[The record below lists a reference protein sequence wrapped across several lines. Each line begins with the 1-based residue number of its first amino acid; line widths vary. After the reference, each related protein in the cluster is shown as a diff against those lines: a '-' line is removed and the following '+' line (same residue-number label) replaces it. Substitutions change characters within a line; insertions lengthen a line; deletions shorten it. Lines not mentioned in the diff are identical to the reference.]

1 MLSIICASNN
11 KKILDE
17 CLGSSLKNQTYKD
30 FELIVVDT
38 KKDRYTGAADAL
50 MSGAN
55 RAKGDTLIFVH
66 HDVVMDS
73 ENELNNIVGQ
83 IEKIGDFG
91 ILGIAGAPYKK
102 GTLVGNITN
111 GDSKIRISNEIINK
125 PTEVQTL
132 DEVMFIIKKDNL
144 EKYPLNLDNRT
155 WHLYAVEYC
164 LLMKEKNKKVL
175 VIPSNIHHLS
185 AGASMNNDYYKQLRR
200 LCKQYKKT
208 YKNINTTCGCW
219 FTNKILQELQIYRH
233 MIRQNKT
240 N

>member
-11 KKILDE
+11 KQILEE
-17 CLGSSLKNQTYKD
+17 CLEQSLDKQTYKD

-38 KKDRYTGAADAL
+38 KKNKYIGASDAL
-50 MSGAN
+50 MSGAKKS
-55 RAKGDTLIFVH
+55 KGDILIFVH
-66 HDVVMDS
+66 HDVIFNT
-73 ENELNNIVGQ
+73 EYELENIVKQ
-83 IEKIGDFG
+83 IEKIKDFG

-111 GDSKIRISNEIINK
+111 GEPKIYISDKKIND

-144 EKYPLNLDNRT
+144 EKQPLNLDNKT

-164 LLMKEKNKKVL
+164 LKMHENNKKVM

-185 AGASMNNDYYKQLRR
+185 AGASMNDDYYKQLRKV
-200 LCKQYKKT
+200 CKIYKKT
-208 YKNINTTCGCW
+208 YKNINTTCGRW
-219 FTNKILQELQIYRH
+219 YTNKILLELQIYRH
-233 MIRQNKT
+233 LRRIKQK
-240 N
+240 